1 MLPGGAGT
9 MGFGL
14 IIMKALS
21 DGGFFSSST
30 VRAFPRVGARLLIVG
45 LLLSSCA
52 FEEYSYTPAGGRPY
66 VSVIEGTI
74 EDDTGCAS
82 YTENGLSR
90 TGFVDNSLGE
100 DAIACVYNRDFV
112 DFDNALYASITLSA
126 AVDRHIFVGS
136 LVVGPTASSRAR
148 LAAMGIS
155 QGGDGPIL
163 TVEAG
168 ANVVFR
174 DPRSFML
181 VNRGSQLIVNGSK
194 DKPVSFTSI
203 SDPELGGASSAEDD
217 QLWGGLIINGFG
229 VTNSCSYSGVR
240 GQDGFV
246 ANGAYGCHVQSEGLK
261 GGQASYY
268 GGDNDGDSSG
278 SLRYLVVKHAGA
290 EVEDDNELNGV
301 TFNAVGSGTVVENLQ
316 VFRAFDDGIE
326 FFGGAVNVSNYLALY
341 VDDDSIDIDAGY
353 IGTIER
359 ALVIQ
364 DESDGNRCIEADG
377 VASYSG
383 STSGQIADRIAR
395 GLNSAPTL
403 RNITC
408 IISANEGPDAVLG
421 VAGTHDPGEGVRLR
435 EGIHATLS
443 GVIVTNAY
451 TATSSQR
458 LALSANNINDNWCLD
473 IDNIETLAAAADG
486 NLTIENSIFACS
498 LAVDSDND
506 IIGAAPNEMAW
517 LIEQPGVDAINLDP
531 LLSPASTSDA
541 ALAIFAGSSYTP
553 LATDAIAL
561 PSGQISK
568 APQATV
574 AIGHLAGSDTDWTEG
589 WTIGLD
595 DLWFDPAQEGDS
607 ADDGASVR

>member
-1 MLPGGAGT
+1 M
-9 MGFGL
+9 
-14 IIMKALS
+14 IALS
-21 DGGFFSSST
+21 DGGLFSSST
-30 VRAFPRVGARLLIVG
+30 ARAFPRVGARLLIVG

-52 FEEYSYTPAGGRPY
+52 FEKYSYTSSGGRPY
-66 VSVIEGTI
+66 VSVIEGTLK
-74 EDDTGCAS
+74 EACAF
-82 YTENGLSR
+82 YTESGVEKFGSPLDIGDDG
-90 TGFVDNSLGE
+90 TK
-100 DAIACVYNRDFV
+100 ACIYGRDFV

-126 AVDRHIFVGS
+126 EVDRHIFAGS
-136 LVVGPTASSRAR
+136 LVVGPTASSRDR
-148 LAAMGIS
+148 LNAMGIEK
-155 QGGDGPIL
+155 GGDGPIL

-168 ANVVFR
+168 VNVVFR

-181 VNRGSQLIVNGSK
+181 INRGSQLIVNGSQ
-194 DKPVSFTSI
+194 DKPVTFTAL
-203 SDPELGGASSAEDD
+203 SDPALGGVSSTQDD

-240 GQDGFV
+240 GEAGFV
-246 ANGAYGCHVQSEGLK
+246 ANGAQGCNVQSEGLK

-268 GGDNDGDSSG
+268 GGTSDGDNSG

-290 EVEDDNELNGV
+290 EIEDDNELNGV
-301 TFNAVGSGTVVENLQ
+301 TFNAVGSGTIVENLQ

-341 VDDDSIDIDAGY
+341 VNDDSIDIDAGY
-353 IGTIER
+353 TGTVER

-364 DESDGNRCIEADG
+364 DETDGNRCIEADG
-377 VASYSG
+377 VASYSE
-383 STSGQIADRIAR
+383 STSGQVADRIAR

-408 IISANEGPDAVLG
+408 IISANEGPDAVQS

-443 GVIVTNAY
+443 GLIVTNAY
-451 TATSSQR
+451 TATSSQ
-458 LALSANNINDNWCLD
+458 LTAPSSQLSLLANNITDNWCLD
-473 IDNIETLAAAADG
+473 IDNRETLAAAATG

-498 LAVDSDND
+498 LAVDNDND
-506 IIGAAPNEMAW
+506 TIGAAPNELAW

-531 LLSPASTSDA
+531 LLSPASTSDS
-541 ALAIFAGSSYTP
+541 ALAIFVGSSYTP
-553 LATDAIAL
+553 LTADAIML
-561 PSGQISK
+561 PSGQISQ

-595 DLWFDPAQEGDS
+595 DLWFDPADESDPAGT
-607 ADDGASVR
+607 GTSVQ